1 METGENVTALNYSA
15 HAIEDMKVIVQR
27 LPPHFVRSV
36 AAIRVVSDMLRRSVK
51 FILPNFAELLDPL
64 HVSQAHIDLL
74 KLPFPLVAFEG
85 RVANTSGGSYH
96 PAKAGIFMLC

>member
-51 FILPNFAELLDPL
+51 FILPNCAELLDPL
-64 HVSQAHIDLL
+64 HVRIPMKPAIDSET
-74 KLPFPLVAFEG
+74 K
-85 RVANTSGGSYH
+85 
-96 PAKAGIFMLC
+96 PATHSDFIPASIPI